1 MVSLALLRHAETA
14 WSAEGRIQG
23 CRDVPL
29 SEAGRTALAAFAL
42 PAACRGM
49 RVVTSPLVRCV
60 ETACLLGAR
69 EALCDP
75 RLVEMH
81 WGEWEGR
88 VLAELRTEFGSAM
101 LENEAR
107 GWDFRPTGGESPREV
122 WGRIRPWLAEIA
134 AAGEPTLAITHRGV
148 IRAVLATATGWD
160 MRGAPPAKLDWRAV
174 HLFNL
179 APDGTPSL
187 QALNVR

>member
-23 CRDVPL
+23 RQDVPL
-29 SEAGRTALAAFAL
+29 SETGRAALGGFAL

-60 ETACLLGAR
+60 QTARLLGAH

-75 RLVEMH
+75 RLMEMH
-81 WGEWEGR
+81 WGDWEGR
-88 VLAELRTEFGSAM
+88 VLADLRAELGAPMR
-101 LENEAR
+101 ENEAR

-122 WGRIRPWLAEIA
+122 WARVRPWLAEIA

-148 IRAVLATATGWD
+148 IRAVLAIATGWD
-160 MRGAPPAKLDWRAV
+160 MRGAPPARLDWRAV
-174 HLFNL
+174 HVFRL
-179 APDGTPSL
+179 AADGRPTVE
-187 QALNVR
+187 ALNMR